1 MIYRHSAAVVFP
13 ILAFLTATALL
24 GAPAQAKGV
33 DVFEVKGVAVD
44 VTAGTAATAKD
55 RAMAEGEVAAFRK
68 LLERLVVRSDY
79 GRLPDFTR
87 EKIDSYLKDFSVAEE
102 KTSQVRYLAKLD
114 FRFKKDE
121 VRRLLIDYAVSF
133 AETPSKPVLVLPV
146 FETAGA
152 RLLFDDPNP
161 WRDVWAAR
169 PLRDSLVPT
178 LLPAGD
184 LRDIAAIGGEQALAG
199 DRQRLDAIAARY
211 GAGDTL
217 VAHAIQRM
225 DERGRP
231 ILEVFV
237 TRYGTTAES
246 KTVTESFPPVDGE
259 NFGGLMARAA
269 LELTLRVEDNWKL
282 ANRLHFGQRSVVA
295 AVVRIGGLK
304 DWLAVRQRL
313 EGVAVINNIDLVLL
327 SRDEVRIN
335 IHYIGEPEQL
345 ALALEQKDITLSREG
360 DEWIL
365 GLAR

>member
-1 MIYRHSAAVVFP
+1 MIYRRLSAVVFSASAFFVAFV
-13 ILAFLTATALL
+13 IL
-24 GAPAQAKGV
+24 GVPAQAKVV

-44 VTAGTAATAKD
+44 ATAD
-55 RAMAEGEVAAFRK
+55 AAAAARDQAVAEGEVAAFKR
-68 LLERLVVRSDY
+68 LLERLVIRSDY
-79 GRLPDFTR
+79 RRLPDFTR
-87 EKIDSYLKDFSVAEE
+87 EKVDSYLKDFSVAEE

-114 FRFKKDE
+114 FRFKGDE
-121 VRRLLIDYAVSF
+121 VRRLLIDFAVSF

-146 FETAGA
+146 FETAGT

-161 WRDVWAAR
+161 WRDAWAAR
-169 PLRDSLVPT
+169 SLRDSLVPT
-178 LLPAGD
+178 LLPTGD

-199 DRQRLDAIAARY
+199 DRQRLNAVAARY

-231 ILEVFV
+231 ALEVFV
-237 TRYGTTAES
+237 TRYGAVTEA
-246 KTVTESFPPVDGE
+246 KTVTELFPSVDGE
-259 NFGGLMARAA
+259 SFSGLMARAA

-282 ANRLHFGQRSVVA
+282 DNRLHFGQRGVVA
-295 AVVRIGGLK
+295 AIVRIGGLK

-313 EGVAVINNIDLVLL
+313 DGVAVINSVDLVLL
-327 SRDEVRIN
+327 SRDEARIN

-345 ALALEQKDITLSREG
+345 ALALEQKDIALLREG

-365 GLAR
+365 SLAR